1 MRMPGSTLA
10 GWAIAVALGVLALSA
25 PGAADAQ
32 TVRWKEYLHPEKP
45 SMKQLNEIYLAG
57 VKDGLIAYSVATHDK
72 TTMCLPQNSV
82 LTTEQLDGIMKRW
95 AATQAGNPNLEVMP
109 IGLIAINALRKEYPC
124 P

>member
-1 MRMPGSTLA
+1 MRMPGSTFARL
-10 GWAIAVALGVLALSA
+10 AVALVLSVIASSV
-25 PGAADAQ
+25 PDAACAQ
-32 TVRWKEYLHPEKP
+32 TVRWKEYLHPDKP